1 MTEIRREESKL
12 DLKLILNTYQ
22 VLIKRVLNIVI
33 YVYKMEI
40 KENSIIKNKM

>member
-1 MTEIRREESKL
+1 MTEIKRDESKL

-22 VLIKRVLNIVI
+22 ILIKRVLNIVI

-40 KENSIIKNKM
+40 KENSKIKNKM

>member
-33 YVYKMEI
+33 YVYKMEKKI
-40 KENSIIKNKM
+40 P